1 MNLLAQ
7 ILTKILLAIGAVFG
21 ASQWGKSVAK
31 KEQLET
37 DAKKLMENAE
47 ISASASVDK
56 PFGRMRRKK

>member
-1 MNLLAQ
+1 
-7 ILTKILLAIGAVFG
+7 LLAIGAVFG